1 MFPLAFGSTFLL
13 ILACSSAI
21 EVNPGAIVKAP
32 DEPGTIL
39 KGPTSRATI
48 KGPSGPIIL
57 ASGDTGIVSSSR
69 ISGGVVSASSET
81 SGVIA
86 EDIVVPAVPVVSRP
100 VVEPVAAISSVAD
113 PLVHAELSQLSPVNG
128 LLINAGY

>member
-1 MFPLAFGSTFLL
+1 MFPWAFGSTLLL

-32 DEPGTIL
+32 DEPGTVL
-39 KGPTSRATI
+39 KGPTSKATV

-57 ASGDTGIVSSSR
+57 TAEDTGIVSSSR
-69 ISGGVVSASSET
+69 ISGGVVSASSQT

-86 EDIVVPAVPVVSRP
+86 EDIVVPTAPLIPRP
-100 VVEPVAAISSVAD
+100 VVEPLAAISSVGD
-113 PLVHAELSQLSPVNG
+113 SLVHAEVPQLSAVNG
-128 LLINAGY
+128 LLINAGH